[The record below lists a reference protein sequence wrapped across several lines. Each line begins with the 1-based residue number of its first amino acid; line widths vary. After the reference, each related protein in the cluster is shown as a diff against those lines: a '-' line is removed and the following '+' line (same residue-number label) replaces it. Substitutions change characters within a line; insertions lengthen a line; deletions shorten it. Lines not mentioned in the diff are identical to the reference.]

1 MLRPPKFVTGN
12 HQNRMVT
19 SVFVIIIENVEIAL
33 SDLVIF
39 ACDEEH
45 LSLNKMTLQ
54 VSCMSEG
61 PSERF
66 YVRFFF
72 LNDGVLHLFLL
83 FKLGRLFLLLFVFVL
98 ILFIE
103 KTHNRQ
109 PTKLPHE
116 GFYRKLSKKC
126 IYDIASVLS
135 IALRR

>member
-19 SVFVIIIENVEIAL
+19 SVFVIIIKYVEIAL
-33 SDLVIF
+33 SNLVSF

-66 YVRFFF
+66 YVRFF
-72 LNDGVLHLFLL
+72 V
-83 FKLGRLFLLLFVFVL
+83 
-98 ILFIE
+98 
-103 KTHNRQ
+103 
-109 PTKLPHE
+109 
-116 GFYRKLSKKC
+116 
-126 IYDIASVLS
+126 
-135 IALRR
+135 